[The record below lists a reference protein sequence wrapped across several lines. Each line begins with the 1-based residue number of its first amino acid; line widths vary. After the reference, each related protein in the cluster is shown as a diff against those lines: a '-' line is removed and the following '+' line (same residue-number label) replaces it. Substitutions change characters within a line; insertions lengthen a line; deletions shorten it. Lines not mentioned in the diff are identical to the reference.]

1 MADGSVMIREG
12 FGELAQIR
20 QAVAAVVEA
29 AGEEGVR
36 GLAAISQADGDSLL
50 VIREGLGEPIQLPQD
65 RAAIVQGRR
74 EEATKSSP
82 QPFCSTRW
90 VQMPT
95 AFSNA
100 ASASSGLP
108 RSLRAVP

>member
-1 MADGSVMIREG
+1 MIREG

-29 AGEEGVR
+29 TGEEGV
-36 GLAAISQADGDSLL
+36 GAPAISQGHGDGLV

-74 EEATKSSP
+74 EEANKVLP
-82 QPFCSTRW
+82 PALLLDE
-90 VQMPT
+90 MG
-95 AFSNA
+95 ANA
-100 ASASSGLP
+100 DGLLERRERSSGLP